1 MTSYARP
8 TSMKPVAASQLQQ
21 PQPYIR
27 PRAVSSSATGS
38 PHSMRSNI
46 AVVDGPVSGNYYG
59 VYLGEPSIHNR
70 SSSNLSST
78 SSILGSGSSQGSS
91 LSPRLH
97 HGTPAK
103 VHNQNQGHMRSA
115 SSSAVAFPVTVLP
128 AGATRAEP
136 VYIVQTL
143 PQSTAATATA
153 TASTR
158 PRHLST
164 TPQVS
169 QGRRASVA
177 PSPMARQVVVPSA
190 PAGQKQSQQQQQSSP
205 LPSAMK
211 RERRKT
217 MTPSTS
223 SSEELPAS
231 ALRSLCKFSIGA
243 IGECLKRPANEPM
256 FRRLRKT
263 DDVLGRMY
271 TILFAMSSAA
281 DAEMLPA
288 SDSTEIATLLQQLQA
303 LLYRSLSNRPY
314 NPSRLVELE
323 GLYRTLDNCT
333 NRLDLTFKIKD
344 LEGQINQLT
353 FQHNVSQSTSVEIVK
368 ALKSSDPAH
377 RPKRKSEVDQ
387 KAQELDAMH
396 AERAG
401 LREQIQRAKARLET
415 MKTQRD
421 ALLGIKSVRFE

>member
-21 PQPYIR
+21 PQPYTR

-91 LSPRLH
+91 LSPRLLH

-143 PQSTAATATA
+143 PQSTAATATTSSA
-153 TASTR
+153 R

-164 TPQVS
+164 TSQVS

-177 PSPMARQVVVPSA
+177 PSPMARQVVVSSAPSA
-190 PAGQKQSQQQQQSSP
+190 SQKQPQQQSSP

-288 SDSTEIATLLQQLQA
+288 SDSTEITTLLQQLQA